1 MDARDR
7 ETFLMGQIR
16 AHMVWAERGEVWAER
31 GDREGE
37 DGG

>member
-16 AHMVWAERGEVWAER
+16 AHMVWAERG
-31 GDREGE
+31 DREGE